1 MDESA
6 PRAAGG
12 ASVHRRR
19 ACEGARR
26 RTDAACALCAPGRWA
41 VTEVERRSSLEDDP
55 LPSLIGAIVD
65 DGPARERLRVLQH
78 NRGARS
84 QLCEIPPRSQ
94 HEASAQLLAAPL
106 YNLVPENN
114 RLLGRLEAAH
124 AQLD

>member
-1 MDESA
+1 MELLFIVDERAKALVDVLMLRAHCVPREDGLLPKLSA
-6 PRAAGG
+6 
-12 ASVHRRR
+12 
-19 ACEGARR
+19 
-26 RTDAACALCAPGRWA
+26 AL
-41 VTEVERRSSLEDDP
+41 VSSDDP

-65 DGPARERLRVLQH
+65 DGRARERLRVLQH

-84 QLCEIPPRSQ
+84 QLCEVPPRSQ

-106 YNLVPENN
+106 YNLAPANN

>member
-1 MDESA
+1 MELLIIVDERA
-6 PRAAGG
+6 KALVDVLMLRAHCVPREDGLLPKL
-12 ASVHRRR
+12 S
-19 ACEGARR
+19 GAR
-26 RTDAACALCAPGRWA
+26 L
-41 VTEVERRSSLEDDP
+41 ERSSLEDDP